1 MLYCRPCL
9 LRQAASTETSTF
21 ASDRPERAVPA
32 ESRFETCEP
41 NSLPSRMM
49 KPIGGSH
56 PRWSSGYPDGLN
68 DFGHRARRATAAN
81 QGGTA
86 WRPHVPEIGSYLQF
100 EVGFRMSTFFDQLE
114 RLRSDAR
121 SAIDRAET
129 AAELAAVDR
138 EFFGAKGSLTVL
150 MRGLGQLSPDERP
163 DAGKRSNAVKTEL
176 LGLVDERR
184 AVLQAAELEQRLAG
198 DRIDVTLP
206 GRRPTLGVVHPVF
219 QMIEELSEIFA
230 LMGFQTV
237 FGREVESG
245 YYNFDQLN
253 IPSDH
258 PARDVWD
265 TFLVE
270 SDGAEIVL
278 RTHTSPMQA
287 RIMEQTSPPV
297 RVVVPGRTYRYEAQD
312 ASHEWMF
319 HQLEGL
325 AVDHRITLADLKGVL
340 QELARQLFG
349 PKRKIRFRCDFFP
362 FVEPGVDFAV
372 DCSICDGTGCRVCKH
387 SGWLEMGGAGMVH
400 RRVLEAVGYDADVYS
415 GFAFGLGI
423 ERMIMMRHGVDDVRA
438 FAGNDL
444 RFLQQFVGAST
455 RLGGSTL

>member
-1 MLYCRPCL
+1 VRRIRVVPRGDPASLTAGCVLSECEL
-9 LRQAASTETSTF
+9 HVTTFIEQLNQLQAEATE
-21 ASDRPERAVPA
+21 AIERA
-32 ESRFETCEP
+32 
-41 NSLPSRMM
+41 
-49 KPIGGSH
+49 
-56 PRWSSGYPDGLN
+56 
-68 DFGHRARRATAAN
+68 
-81 QGGTA
+81 Q
-86 WRPHVPEIGSYLQF
+86 
-100 EVGFRMSTFFDQLE
+100 STSEL
-114 RLRSDAR
+114 
-121 SAIDRAET
+121 SAIDRDV
-129 AAELAAVDR
+129 L
-138 EFFGAKGSLTVL
+138 GGKGKLTVL
-150 MRGLGQLSPDERP
+150 MRQLGALSAEERP
-163 DAGKRSNAVKTEL
+163 AAGRESNRVKQSLTGL
-176 LGLVDERR
+176 LEERR
-184 AVLQAAELEQRLAG
+184 AALRAGELAAQIESE
-198 DRIDVTLP
+198 RIDVTLP
-206 GRRPTLGVVHPVF
+206 GRKPQVGVIHPVF
-219 QMIEELSEIFA
+219 QMIEELSDIFA

-287 RIMEQTSPPV
+287 RVMEQTTPPV

-325 AVDHRITLADLKGVL
+325 AVDEHITLADLKGVL

-372 DCSICDGTGCRVCKH
+372 DCAICDGAGCRVCKN

-400 RRVLEAVGYDADVYS
+400 RKVLEAVGYDADKYS

-423 ERMIMMRHGVDDVRA
+423 ERMVMMRHGVDDVRA

-444 RFLQQFVGAST
+444 RFLQQFVASAVGT
-455 RLGGSTL
+455 GGKAA